1 MAIQFTRNGRKA
13 MLWAQVEAMRR
24 GDLYVEPEHLLLGLL
39 HGEGT
44 GALRLLDRMGVS
56 GAAVKDTAAARMAPE
71 AAGARVETSQL
82 SPGAKKIVEQAR
94 RETET
99 TGDDYVGTE
108 HLMLAVLLGFESGVS
123 PRSELVGIL
132 SHMNLTHV
140 RAAEAIKLVTPELP
154 MNAEEEPV
162 TPPPPKIVAR
172 PGFLKGRDLLSIS
185 DLTGSEVRALFELT
199 REIKAGR
206 SFIETAKGKTLALL
220 FEKPSLRTRVTFGVA
235 MTRLGGD
242 HIYIGQQE
250 IGMGSRESV
259 GDVAQCLSRWVDAV
273 AMRTFDD
280 ARVREFADIATIPVL
295 NALTDAEHPCQALA
309 DFYTILESRS
319 ETAGM
324 KFVFVGDGNNVARS
338 LMLLAPRLGTHFTLC
353 CPPGYEPDAATL
365 AETQALAQQ
374 HGTRFEVSHDPIT
387 ASDDA
392 DVLYTDVWTS
402 MGQESE
408 REKRLAEFA
417 GFQIGPELIR
427 EAKDD
432 VLVLHCLPAHRGEEI
447 AGDVIDGPHSGVFD
461 QAENRLHIQ
470 QALLAAVL

>member
-39 HGEGT
+39 HGDGT
-44 GALRLLDRMGVS
+44 GALRLLDRMGLD
-56 GAAVKDTAAARMAPE
+56 GATVKDAAAAKMPPE

-94 RETET
+94 RVTEAS
-99 TGDDYVGTE
+99 GDDYVGTE
-108 HLMLAVLLGFESGVS
+108 HLMLAVLSGFESGVS
-123 PRSELVGIL
+123 PRKELAALLL
-132 SHMNLTHV
+132 SLTLTHEK
-140 RAAEAIKLVTPELP
+140 AAIAIQGVTPELP
-154 MNAEEEPV
+154 MSVAEEPA
-162 TPPPPKIVAR
+162 PPPAPKIVPR
-172 PGFLKGRDLLSIS
+172 PGFLKGRSLLSVS
-185 DLTGSEVRALFELT
+185 DLSGAEVRALFELT
-199 REIKAGR
+199 REIKSGR
-206 SFIETAKGKTLALL
+206 SFGEVARGKTLALL
-220 FEKPSLRTRVTFGVA
+220 FEKPSLRTKVTFSVA
-235 MTRLGGD
+235 MTRLGGQ
-242 HIYIGQQE
+242 HIYLSQQE
-250 IGMGSRESV
+250 VGLGVRESV
-259 GDVAQCLSRWVDAV
+259 SDVAKGLSRWVEAV
-273 AMRTFDD
+273 AIRTFADSH
-280 ARVREFADIATIPVL
+280 VREFAEAATIPVI

-324 KFVFVGDGNNVARS
+324 KMVFVGDGNNVARS
-338 LMLLAPRLGTHFTLC
+338 LMMLAPRMGTHFTLC
-353 CPPGYEPDAATL
+353 CPPGYMPDAATL

-374 HGTRFEVSHDPIT
+374 HGTRFEVSHDPIA

-402 MGQESE
+402 MGQEAE
-408 REKRLAEFA
+408 QAKRLSDFA
-417 GFQIGPELIR
+417 GFIVGPELIR

-461 QAENRLHIQ
+461 QAENRLHVQ